1 MWFDADAALKKI
13 RCVRDSNARQIVI
26 EPELGWISTN
36 STISTAT
43 FLKYENSPHQGN
55 DEGKSYDAFKSVFN
69 EYYFLDE
76 FSPNAWR

>member
-1 MWFDADAALKKI
+1 MWFDADAALTEI
-13 RCVRDSNARQIVI
+13 RCVRSSKARLIFTD
-26 EPELGWISTN
+26 PKLDWISTN

-43 FLKYENSPHQGN
+43 YLKYKYSHPQGN
-55 DEGKSYDAFKSVFN
+55 DEGKFYNIVKSVFN